1 MLTKLKFFSIA
12 LLLMLPSFLHSQLT
26 SFSPY
31 SRFGLGDM
39 VLQGSARNYAM
50 GGIGLALR
58 DGNYINYLN
67 PASYSEQDTLSFLFD
82 AGLSGSY
89 TTMKSATQNFSL
101 NNGGLS
107 HIIMGFP
114 ITRWY
119 KSSLG
124 LVPYSRVGYKVV
136 DFALVPDIGIV
147 DYYYNGSGGLN
158 KALWGNSV
166 RFNKYLSAGV
176 NVSYLFGS
184 LTQTRTI
191 RIPSDED
198 SFATESR
205 GRVIIN
211 DFYFTYGLQL
221 TLPVFK
227 DLNLTAGMIY
237 EPKKEV
243 TAYNDMFVENIL
255 RTSTAIARDT
265 VKNITGE
272 KGTVNLPSNL
282 GFGMVL
288 RNSNKLILG
297 ADFYLQDWSKTLI
310 LGQADSLTN
319 SKSLRIGGQYQPDF
333 SDFRNY
339 FKRIQYRA
347 GMHYTETYLKLR
359 GEQLKDY
366 GLTLGVGLPFR
377 NTKTTFN
384 FAVDIGKRGTLAQN
398 LILENYVVFNF
409 SLSLYDFWFY
419 KRRID

>member
-1 MLTKLKFFSIA
+1 MSTKLKFFSIA
-12 LLLMLPSFLHSQLT
+12 LLLMLPGFLHSQLT

-50 GGIGLALR
+50 GGIGLGLR
-58 DGNYINYLN
+58 DGNHINYLN

-82 AGLSGSY
+82 AGLIGSY
-89 TTMKSATQNFSL
+89 TSMKTASQNFSL

-114 ITRWY
+114 IARWY

-124 LVPYSRVGYKVV
+124 LVPYSRVGYKIV
-136 DFALVPDIGIV
+136 DFALLPDIGIV

-158 KALWGNSV
+158 KALWGNSF

-176 NVSYLFGS
+176 NISYLFGS

-191 RIPSDED
+191 QIPSDED
-198 SFATESR
+198 SFITESR

-221 TLPVFK
+221 TLPVYK
-227 DLNLTAGMIY
+227 DVSLTAGIIY
-237 EPKKEV
+237 EPQKEM
-243 TAYNDMFVENIL
+243 TANNDMFVENIL
-255 RTSTAIARDT
+255 RTSSAIVRDT
-265 VKNITGE
+265 VLNITGE

-282 GFGMVL
+282 GIGMVI
-288 RNSNKLILG
+288 RNNNKFILG
-297 ADFYLQDWSKTLI
+297 ADFYLQDWSETRI

-347 GMHYTETYLKLR
+347 GIHYTETYLKLR

-384 FAVDIGKRGTLAQN
+384 FAIDIGKRGTLAQN
-398 LILENYVVFNF
+398 LILENYVAFNF

>member
-1 MLTKLKFFSIA
+1 
-12 LLLMLPSFLHSQLT
+12 MLPSFLHSQLT

-347 GMHYTETYLKLR
+347 GVHYTETYLKLR